1 MKTVN
6 LKLMAILTLFIA
18 VGFVVS
24 CSDDDKG
31 NDKEVTRT
39 ELEASI
45 AEAENL
51 LATTEEGTLE
61 GQYIVN
67 SKAPLQTT
75 VADAKIILADENQD
89 QTAINNTNTNV
100 QVAITTYKGKFVKA
114 IAATDL
120 IAQWKFD
127 DGEGTTALDYSGNSH
142 SGTFEAGH
150 AAAGGGGVPTWT
162 TDRRGDANK
171 ALHFT
176 KGAHIVV
183 PDHADFGPSE
193 MTISVWVK
201 VDSLNLTACGDFED
215 RCSNGKFKDNFI
227 ISNNGYK
234 GYKFQ
239 TQDDLYPFFT
249 VNSGVEGPYI
259 DKASTTP
266 IKMKGWY
273 HLVVTFKTNSMRFYI
288 DGVDVTKPVPGDGAF
303 TGGFG
308 AFTRK
313 DIAIGQETKNADV
326 PSDISWVLAH
336 FEGSMD
342 ELKVYKKAL
351 DATQVGQIYNQEK
364 P

>member
-1 MKTVN
+1 MKRKF
-6 LKLMAILTLFIA
+6 KLMMSLLVIGA
-18 VGFVVS
+18 VTFVAS
-24 CSDDDKG
+24 CSDDEKG
-31 NDKEVTRT
+31 SGGDDVTKT

-45 AEAENL
+45 AEGEL
-51 LATTEEGTLE
+51 LLSTTEEGTLE
-61 GQYIVN
+61 GQYITG
-67 SKAPLQTT
+67 SKAPLQATL
-75 VADAKIILADENQD
+75 ADAQD
-89 QTAINNTNTNV
+89 VVDNSSASQTAVNNTNTNV
-100 QVAITTYKGKFVKA
+100 QLAITTYKGNFVKA
-114 IAATDL
+114 IAKDDL

-127 DGEGTTALDYSGNSH
+127 DGAGNTVEDYSGNEH
-142 SGTFEAGH
+142 AGTFEAGH
-150 AAAGGGGVPTWT
+150 EAAGGGGVPTWT

-193 MTISVWVK
+193 MTVSVWVN
-201 VDSLNLTACGDFED
+201 VDSLNLTSCGAFED

-259 DKASTTP
+259 DRASTTP

-273 HLVVTFKTNSMRFYI
+273 HLVVTFKTNEMKFYI
-288 DGVDVTKPVPGDGAF
+288 DGVNVTKPVPGDGAV

-313 DIAIGQETKNADV
+313 DFVIGQETKNADV
-326 PSDISWVLAH
+326 PADISWVLAH

-342 ELKVYKKAL
+342 ELKIYSKAL
-351 DATQVGQIYNQEK
+351 DAGQVTSIYNQEK